1 MIRQFTFTELQG
13 RNLADLHVL
22 YRQMQ
27 LALSAPGN
35 GSDCLRHAHAN
46 LDLIRRVILLKQ
58 RPQGPRF

>member
-13 RNLADLHVL
+13 RNLADLHDL

-27 LALSAPGN
+27 LALASPATGCD
-35 GSDCLRHAHAN
+35 GKRHALAN